1 MFTSFIDEWS
11 LEPAGDPILTRTS
24 HLLPVRWRGLP
35 AMLKVADEPEER
47 FGGQLMRWW
56 DGHGVARVYA
66 ATESAILLERSE
78 SRRSL
83 FHMAMTGSDDDATRI
98 VCRTVAALH
107 APRPSMPAG
116 LAPLKRWFQALDPA
130 ARAHGG
136 ILRTCADAAH
146 HLLSAPEVPVVLH
159 GDIHHGNILDF
170 DARGWLAIDPKGL
183 YGDRGFDYANLFCN
197 PELPVVTAPGRLS
210 GQLAIVAH
218 EARLEPKRLLRWIIA
233 YAGLSAAWF
242 LGDGESPESTLAV
255 AAIAAAELSG

>member
-24 HLLPVRWRGLP
+24 RLLPVRWRGLP

-107 APRPSMPAG
+107 APRPSTPAG
-116 LAPLKRWFQALDPA
+116 LAPLERWFQALDPA

-146 HLLSAPEVPVVLH
+146 HLLSAPEVPVALH